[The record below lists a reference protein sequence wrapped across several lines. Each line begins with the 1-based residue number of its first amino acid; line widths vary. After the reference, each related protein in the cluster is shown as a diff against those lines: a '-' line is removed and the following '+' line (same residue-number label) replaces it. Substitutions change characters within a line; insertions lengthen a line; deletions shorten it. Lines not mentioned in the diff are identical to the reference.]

1 MFSSVYAVFTIT
13 ILTSCKM
20 AVGLLV
26 SRFPVPCRNSRVSSQ
41 RRLISMRWQSVSSS
55 LEVPASADDAFDLFK
70 ELNRHPEWS
79 PWLREVESDESSGS
93 SNWVLATRGVTVDW
107 HARITAMESGQ
118 RIAWE
123 ATSGFPNRGEVRVFV
138 LLTMG
143 F

>member
-1 MFSSVYAVFTIT
+1 MVSVVSGSKVVCLKF
-13 ILTSCKM
+13 
-20 AVGLLV
+20 GLGALKV
-26 SRFPVPCRNSRVSSQ
+26 IQATHFY
-41 RRLISMRWQSVSSS
+41 LIR
-55 LEVPASADDAFDLFK
+55 
-70 ELNRHPEWS
+70 
-79 PWLREVESDESSGS
+79 LREVESDESSGS